1 MSSEVRLRNIH
12 PGEVLLEEFMKPLGL
27 TAYRVAKSV
36 GVSQTQVG
44 EIIRGKRS
52 IPAATALRFAAL
64 FGTSAQFWLNM
75 QAHYD
80 LETVREQIA
89 EQIAQIRPMTPIRY
103 ETELISA

>member
-44 EIIRGKRS
+44 EIIRVGAARRPGGIVINPLRVGRVHQHDDGRS
-52 IPAATALRFAAL
+52 GGSGRGCAARIYEDRKSTR
-64 FGTSAQFWLNM
+64 LNSS
-75 QAHYD
+75 H
-80 LETVREQIA
+80 
-89 EQIAQIRPMTPIRY
+89 
-103 ETELISA
+103 